1 MDYLFTATTR
11 YLKEKKLERNM
22 LKYSDIESRRFDFNV
37 YRGVCEDIKEK
48 NILEFIL
55 ENNVDIA
62 IIRVPSGNQKNIFRL
77 NKLGMPYIIADALVF
92 YCVNLNKHSPH
103 DLKNKDLVFVRCSQD
118 EYKVLGELVENIF
131 MEYDNHYFSNPLLG
145 KSLIM
150 EGYKEWAQSYVTN
163 ERDGCVSWIIK
174 KSDSTIGFATCKFNE
189 ENSQCEGV
197 LYGVVPNEEGRG
209 IYSDIIRFTQ
219 NYFKNKGFATMLVS
233 TQLHNHTVQKV
244 WNREGF
250 VIDKSFITI
259 HVNSMMNFSVI
270 PKKNI
275 EVSISTEDILNYG
288 CLSGGMK
295 PIQYEAESERHG
307 GLMRERSH
315 VLVID
320 SLISKYYGMEFP
332 GSGTLLIS
340 NNTKYLKPI
349 YTDTNYQ
356 LVISFPYIHG
366 EIYHSLAKIVDDENR
381 ICFLSYNHLCKSNE
395 R

>member
-1 MDYLFTATTR
+1 M
-11 YLKEKKLERNM
+11 LE
-22 LKYSDIESRRFDFNV
+22 YSDIESRRFNFNV

-55 ENNVDIA
+55 ENNVDVA
-62 IIRVPSGNQKNIFRL
+62 IIRVPSGNQKKIFRL

-92 YCVNLNKHSPH
+92 YCVNLSKYSPR
-103 DLKNKDLVFVRCSQD
+103 DLKNKDIIFVKCSQD
-118 EYKVLGELVENIF
+118 GHNVLGELVENIF
-131 MEYDNHYFSNPLLG
+131 QDYDNHYFSNPLLG

-174 KSDSTIGFATCKFNE
+174 KSDSPIGFATCKFNE
-189 ENSQCEGV
+189 ENSQCEVV
-197 LYGVVPNEEGRG
+197 LNGVVPNEAGRG
-209 IYSDIIRFTQ
+209 IYSDLIRFIQ

-233 TQLHNHTVQKV
+233 TQLQNYAVQKV

-250 VIDKSFITI
+250 VIEKSYITI
-259 HVNSMMNFSVI
+259 HINSMMSFSVI
-270 PKKNI
+270 PKTTI
-275 EVSISTEDILNYG
+275 EFTVSKEDILSYG
-288 CLSGGMK
+288 RLSGGK
-295 PIQYEAESERHG
+295 NPIHYEAESERYG
-307 GLMRERSH
+307 GLKREISH
-315 VLVID
+315 GLVVD
-320 SLISKYYGMEFP
+320 SLLSKYYGTEFP

-349 YTDTNYQ
+349 YIDTNYQ

-381 ICFLSYNHLCKSNE
+381 ICALSYNHLCKSISS